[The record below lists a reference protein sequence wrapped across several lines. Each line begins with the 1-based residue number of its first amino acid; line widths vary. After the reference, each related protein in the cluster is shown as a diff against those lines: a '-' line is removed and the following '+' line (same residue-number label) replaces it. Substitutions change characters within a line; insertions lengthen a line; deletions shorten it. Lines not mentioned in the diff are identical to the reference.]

1 MSKIFKL
8 FINENIKTWKK
19 FSTKLSII
27 LIILAL
33 IGTLSLVKV
42 IQHFEEKNSITNTVA
57 DWKFSAEKEI
67 EYIKEILKD
76 DSISDSDRRSFEIN
90 LERYEMAIEYQIN
103 IHSSYWRNN
112 LLNEITNL
120 KQQGD
125 TIQNIAKLTEILKN
139 NDFDGYINLQKEDLK
154 KQELPQEE
162 YNDKIMILDLQAK
175 YGIGKNAVDEY
186 WKTSILSKIEL
197 FQQSVR
203 TGIDYQTNKLLTVE
217 QKQDY
222 EDKIKINI
230 YRLEN
235 NIPPA
240 DYAADN
246 NFRILFEVMSSNF
259 VVVVIAITAIIIAG
273 GAIATEVS
281 SGTIKF
287 WALTPNKRWKIMTA
301 KIMSLLFYII
311 VVTLI
316 TSLLTVIFANI
327 FFNTNG
333 NEYLY
338 VQNGNVEKIGN
349 ALFII
354 GYYFAKII
362 PVVVFAIFALM
373 LSTITRNSSVA
384 ISLSLAIYM
393 GNGIAMTI
401 INSLLKKDWIRF
413 IPFNNLNIADKIFPN
428 FENPIAIMT
437 GDIGPITSLGFS
449 LFVLGVCTIL
459 MLITTYDSFNN
470 RDII

>member
-27 LIILAL
+27 LIIVSL
-33 IGTLSLVKV
+33 IGTLSFVKI
-42 IQHFEEKNSITNTVA
+42 IQKYEEKSTATNTIN

-76 DSISDSDRRSFEIN
+76 DSISDSDRRNFEIT
-90 LERYEMAIEYQIN
+90 LEKYEMAIEYQIN
-103 IHSSYWRNN
+103 IYSSYWKNN
-112 LLNEITNL
+112 LLNQITNL
-120 KQQGD
+120 KQKGD
-125 TIQNIAKLTEILKN
+125 TSQIAKLTEILKN
-139 NDFDGYINLQKEDLK
+139 NDFDGYINLQKEELK
-154 KQELPQEE
+154 KQGLSQEE
-162 YNDKIMILDLQAK
+162 YDDKIMILDLQAK
-175 YGIGKNAVDEY
+175 YEIGKNTNEDY
-186 WKTSILSKIEL
+186 WKTSILNETEL

-203 TGIDYQTNKLLTVE
+203 TGIDYRTNKLLTLE
-217 QKQDY
+217 QNQDY
-222 EDKIKINI
+222 KDKIKINF

-235 NIPPA
+235 DMPST
-240 DYAADN
+240 DYSVGN
-246 NFRILFEVMSSNF
+246 NFRILFEVMASNF
-259 VVVVIAITAIIIAG
+259 VIVVIAITVIIIAG

-281 SGTIKF
+281 TGTIKF

-301 KIMSLLFYII
+301 KIMSLLFYILI
-311 VVTLI
+311 VTLI
-316 TSLLTVIFANI
+316 ASLLTVIFANI
-327 FFNTNG
+327 FFNTDG

-338 VQNGNVEKIGN
+338 IKNGNVEKIGN
-349 ALFII
+349 TLFII
-354 GYYFAKII
+354 GYYFAKIM
-362 PVVVFAIFALM
+362 PVIVFAILSLM

-401 INSLLKKDWIRF
+401 INSLLKKDWIKF
-413 IPFNNLNIADKIFPN
+413 IPFNNLNLADKIFPN

-437 GDIGPITSLGFS
+437 GDIGPVTSLGFS
-449 LFVLGVCTIL
+449 LLVLGVCTIL
-459 MLITTYDSFNN
+459 MLVTTYDSFNN

>member
-1 MSKIFKL
+1 MSKICKL

-27 LIILAL
+27 LIIVSL
-33 IGTLSLVKV
+33 IGTLSLVKI
-42 IQHFEEKNSITNTVA
+42 IQKYEEKNSIANTVD
-57 DWKFSAEKEI
+57 DWKLSAEKEI

-76 DSISDSDRRSFEIN
+76 DTISDSDRRSFEIN

-103 IHSSYWRNN
+103 IHSNYWRNS

-120 KQQGD
+120 KQQGYISE
-125 TIQNIAKLTEILKN
+125 TAKLTEILKN
-139 NDFDGYINLQKEDLK
+139 NDFDGYINLQKEELK

-162 YNDKIMILDLQAK
+162 YNDKITILDLQAK

-235 NIPPA
+235 NIPPT
-240 DYAADN
+240 DYAADS
-246 NFRILFEVMSSNF
+246 NFRVLFEVLASNF
-259 VVVVIAITAIIIAG
+259 VVVVIAITVIIIAG

-281 SGTIKF
+281 TGTIKF

-301 KIMSLLFYII
+301 KIMSLLFYIV

-316 TSLLTVIFANI
+316 TSLLTVVFANI
-327 FFNTNG
+327 FFDTDG

-338 VQNGNVEKIGN
+338 IKNGNVEKIGN
-349 ALFII
+349 TLFTI
-354 GYYFAKII
+354 GYYFAKVLPI
-362 PVVVFAIFALM
+362 VLFAMFALM

-393 GNGIAMTI
+393 GNGIAMAI
-401 INSLLKKDWIRF
+401 INSLLKKDWIKF

-437 GDIGPITSLGFS
+437 GDIGPTTSLGFS
-449 LFVLGVCTIL
+449 FLVLGVCSIL
-459 MLITTYDSFNN
+459 MLVTIYDSFNN
-470 RDII
+470 RDIG